1 MENEVKETS
10 LKINDINN
18 LSVSSS
24 AKIDTFTTLKDK
36 KKIFNLE
43 TKVDHKL
50 NDFVGK
56 EIEVHDVLI
65 KNIAKK
71 MKTPEFDPETGEIIK
86 DTEYKKIC
94 ILIDENGESY
104 VTGSSL
110 FTISFIKYIQ
120 MFGFEEIE
128 SEQGLLIKIVNTDVK
143 NSNNKALGF
152 ELI

>member
-1 MENEVKETS
+1 M
-10 LKINDINN
+10 
-18 LSVSSS
+18 
-24 AKIDTFTTLKDK
+24 F
-36 KKIFNLE
+36 
-43 TKVDHKL
+43 
-50 NDFVGK
+50 FVGK

-71 MKTPEFDPETGEIIK
+71 MKTPEVDPETGEIIK

-94 ILIDENGESY
+94 ILIDQNGESY

-110 FTISFIKYIQ
+110 FTINFIKYIQ
-120 MFGFEEIE
+120 MFGFDEIE
-128 SEQGLLIKIVNTDVK
+128 SEYGLLIKIVNTDVK